1 MSATTSAQDQIAD
14 FLADAIPERILA
26 FKFSSGIQKRIE
38 ILVNRK
44 KEGAISGP
52 ENAELEHY
60 LLYDNL
66 MGLAKARASKYH
78 DPASQTQQ
86 PKQ

>member
-60 LLYDNL
+60 LLYDN
-66 MGLAKARASKYH
+66 AVS
-78 DPASQTQQ
+78 
-86 PKQ
+86 